1 MEFIYECENFL
12 PPDICKQLINKFE
25 TSEEQQITGQVGEG
39 KVNINMKKSVDLAL
53 SGTECDMIRKFLRN
67 AYKYYHTKM
76 CLEDTT
82 SEVNISNPVIQKTEV
97 GGFYNWHTDNDT
109 GNNNRICAIIIYLND
124 VEESQ
129 GGTTDFKFPDR
140 IESIQPKTGKLLMFP
155 SHCTYLHRGSILKK
169 GNKYIITSFV
179 LYHKNDILTQIHE
192 EILDEYKL
200 KFVMR

>member
-25 TSEEQQITGQVGEG
+25 TSEEQQKIVGQVGEG
-39 KVNINMKKSVDLAL
+39 RVNINMKKSVDLIL
-53 SGTECDMIRKFLRN
+53 SGTECDIIRNFLRN

-76 CLEDTT
+76 CFAMSPPCMPRL
-82 SEVNISNPVIQKTEV
+82 VNISGPVIQKTEV

-179 LYHKNDILTQIHE
+179 LYHKNDKLT
-192 EILDEYKL
+192 
-200 KFVMR
+200 